1 MRLKELRLKGFKSF
15 ANSTRISFEEQV
27 VGVVGPNGAGK
38 SNIVDSIKWI
48 LGEQK
53 GKELRTDTKTDVIF
67 NGTSVRKKASVAEAY
82 LTFDNTKNILP
93 TDYQTVEIGRVLYRS
108 GDTEY
113 MLNGTKCR
121 RKDILNL
128 FLDTGIGSNSYAI
141 IQLGMVDDILFD
153 KDNARHKMFEQAA
166 GISKF
171 KIRKRETMN
180 KLKSTREDLERVK
193 DILHEL
199 ESNMKTLE
207 KQAKRTKRFYELKE
221 QYKELS
227 IKLASSSYKVKSSQ
241 YEELKK
247 KVTSEEDIYR
257 DVKNKLL
264 DLESRLEKSRTDNLS
279 KEQTL
284 SESQKEFNQ
293 LNDDLRTKE
302 NDKQINLQEIQ
313 FSENS
318 LKKINSLLSSNTD
331 ELNKLKAELEPIQG
345 NYQTKLDEYNLEKE
359 SFEVVEKRYNESKEL
374 LNSLQGDS
382 DSQISM
388 LQKYETEVFELEKEL
403 VVTENDLARTQ
414 AVITNLLLQIS
425 ESKSQ
430 EAEFTQNL
438 SSIREQESVL
448 ENKLAEFEI
457 KAKNLREQ
465 FKSLEENIA
474 IKSEKLI
481 EINRKLDSK
490 QNEHDLIK
498 SMIDNLEGF
507 PASTKFLVEKWK
519 KTPILSNVIDAGPEY
534 KTSLE
539 SYLTPYLNYFIVDK
553 YTEAIEAVNLLSNA
567 QKGKAQ
573 FFILEETALAKSA
586 ATCNIPGAIRASD
599 VLDVDAKYKVLLDS
613 LLEGVYFVDQWKDE
627 YYSSIGEGVTILDKT
642 GKYAINKR
650 QLIGGSV
657 GLFEGKKLGREKAL
671 KKLAKEIESL
681 QAEGEVIEKELEELK
696 TQKKSLGEKLE
707 SKENEPIQ
715 VELETVRSSRI
726 QMETQLGTKSDFIL
740 NLNNQISSNESLISG
755 FTEGLGS
762 TKSRRDQ
769 AIATLEKFKSEREK
783 ATGEIDKIVEQSQ
796 TLTEEYN
803 AANIALIKIQNSV
816 ESFDQDI
823 KFKTERISR
832 LTEELD
838 AAKQESIQL
847 NESIVNCNAKS
858 EELELALK
866 ALYEKKQGMAK
877 DLSDTEQNYFSE
889 RSSINELEND
899 TQKTRRTLNEK
910 QVSINE
916 LKSEVQNYK
925 FEISAIR
932 ERLSIEFQMEKDAIS
947 KLLED
952 AMNQEVEEVEE
963 GLELKVGKLKSRLE
977 NYGDINPLAVT
988 AYEEVKERFDMIEGQ
1003 RNDILEAE
1011 ASLLATIGEIE
1022 TTASEKFLDAFN
1034 KVNGYFSEVFRGLF
1048 TEDDMAE
1055 IRLEDPENPLES
1067 NIEIIAK
1074 PKGKRPTT
1082 LKQLSGGERTLT
1094 ATALLFSLYLL
1105 KPAPFCI
1112 FDEVDAP
1119 LDDSNIQ
1126 KFVRLIKKFSLES
1139 QFVIITH
1146 NKATMAA
1153 VDTLYGVYMQE
1164 KGVSEV
1170 AQVDFREYEHQEKFQ
1185 SANVG

>member
-1 MRLKELRLKGFKSF
+1 
-15 ANSTRISFEEQV
+15 
-27 VGVVGPNGAGK
+27 
-38 SNIVDSIKWI
+38 
-48 LGEQK
+48 
-53 GKELRTDTKTDVIF
+53 
-67 NGTSVRKKASVAEAY
+67 
-82 LTFDNTKNILP
+82 
-93 TDYQTVEIGRVLYRS
+93 
-108 GDTEY
+108 
-113 MLNGTKCR
+113 
-121 RKDILNL
+121 
-128 FLDTGIGSNSYAI
+128 
-141 IQLGMVDDILFD
+141 
-153 KDNARHKMFEQAA
+153 
-166 GISKF
+166 
-171 KIRKRETMN
+171 
-180 KLKSTREDLERVK
+180 
-193 DILHEL
+193 
-199 ESNMKTLE
+199 MKTLE
-207 KQAKRTKRFYELKE
+207 KQAKRTQRFYELKE
-221 QYKELS
+221 KYKELS
-227 IKLASSSYKVKSSQ
+227 IHLASSSYSVKSAQ
-241 YEELKK
+241 HEELKK

-284 SESQKEFNQ
+284 SESQKVFNK

-313 FSENS
+313 FSESS
-318 LKKINSLLSSNTD
+318 LKKINSLVSSNTE
-331 ELNKLKAELEPIQG
+331 ELNRLKSELEPIKG
-345 NYQTKLDEYNLEKE
+345 NYQAKLDEYNLEKK
-359 SFEVVEKRYNESKEL
+359 SFEGVEQRYNDSKAL
-374 LNSLQGDS
+374 LDSLQGDS
-382 DSQISM
+382 ESQISM
-388 LQKYETEVFELEKEL
+388 LQKYESEVFELEKEL

-414 AVITNLLLQIS
+414 AVIANLLLQIG

-430 EAEFTQNL
+430 EAEFTKNL
-438 SSIREQESVL
+438 SSIREQEAAL
-448 ENKLAEFEI
+448 ENKIAEFEI
-457 KAKNLREQ
+457 KATNLREQ
-465 FKSLEENIA
+465 FKSLEESIA

-519 KTPILSNVIDAGPEY
+519 KTPILSNVIDAAPEF

-553 YTEAIEAVNLLSNA
+553 YSEAIEAVNLLSNA

-573 FFILEETALAKSA
+573 FFILEETSRTGGAN
-586 ATCNIPGAIRASD
+586 TCNIPGAISASQ
-599 VLDVDAKYKVLLDS
+599 VLDVDSKYKVLLDS
-613 LLEGVYFVDQWKDE
+613 LLEGVFFVDQWKDE
-627 YYSSIGEGVTILDKT
+627 YYSSIGDGITILDKT

-671 KKLAKEIESL
+671 KKLAKEIETL
-681 QAEGEVIEKELEELK
+681 KVEGSTIEKELEGFKE
-696 TQKKSLGEKLE
+696 QKKDLNDQLE
-707 SKENEPIQ
+707 SKENEPVK

-740 NLNNQISSNESLISG
+740 NLNNQISSNEGLVTG
-755 FTEGLGS
+755 FIDGLGGI
-762 TKSRRDQ
+762 KSRREE
-769 AIATLEKFKSEREK
+769 ASSTLAKFKSERDK
-783 ATGEIDKIVEQSQ
+783 ATGEIDKIIEESQ
-796 TLTEEYN
+796 VLTEEYN
-803 AANIALIKIQNSV
+803 TANIALIKIQNSV

-832 LTEELD
+832 LNEELES
-838 AAKQESIQL
+838 AKLESSQL
-847 NESIVNCNAKS
+847 NETIVACNAKS
-858 EELELALK
+858 EELEVELK
-866 ALYEKKQGMAK
+866 SLYDTKEGMAK
-877 DLSDTEQNYFSE
+877 DLSDNEQNYFSE
-889 RSSINELEND
+889 RSSINELETD

-916 LKSEVQNYK
+916 LKSDLQNYK
-925 FEISAIR
+925 FEITAIR
-932 ERLSIEFQMEKDAIS
+932 ERLSIEFQMEKDEIS
-947 KLLED
+947 KLLET
-952 AMNQEVEEVEE
+952 AMETEIEEVEE
-963 GLELKVGKLKSRLE
+963 GLELKVSKLKSRLE
-977 NYGDINPLAVT
+977 NYGDINPLAVN
-988 AYEEVKERFDMIEGQ
+988 AYEEVKERFDMIAGQ
-1003 RNDILEAE
+1003 RDDILDAE
-1011 ASLLATIGEIE
+1011 ASLLETIGEIE

-1048 TEDDMAE
+1048 TEDDEAE
-1055 IRLEDPENPLES
+1055 IRLEDPENPLDS
-1067 NIEIIAK
+1067 KIQIIAK

-1126 KFVRLIKKFSLES
+1126 KFVKLIKKFSRES

-1146 NKATMAA
+1146 NKSTMAA

-1170 AQVDFREYEHQEKFQ
+1170 AQVDFREYEHQEIFQ
-1185 SANVG
+1185 TANVG